1 MKLTKDKAFYVKDN
15 FININIPILNC
26 NQFKLIKNVVIT
38 KTYQNIILINQVEE
52 FMNEWD

>member
-15 FININIPILNC
+15 FINIAILNC

-52 FMNEWD
+52 FMNEKKY